1 MLACSK
7 ARGGRCLEGNAAAA
21 GSFWSAPGLQ
31 AELQASE
38 RLTGTARLPLLR
50 QLQQRAAAGAA
61 YIPVWQVAPRAW
73 AQPSLQR
80 PVFDGSG
87 RLVLQALSV
96 R

>member
-1 MLACSK
+1 MEHCGHHRVPQSQ
-7 ARGGRCLEGNAAAA
+7 CNAAAA
-21 GSFWSAPGLQ
+21 GSFWSTPGLQ
-31 AELQASE
+31 AELEASE
-38 RLTGTARLPLLR
+38 RLSGPARLPLLR
-50 QLQQRAAAGAA
+50 KLQQRTAAAAA

-73 AQPSLQR
+73 AQPELRQ